1 MNIKN
6 IDLALNAF
14 EPYFSFWTGHTQTLL
29 GHLIKSDSFKFSTN
43 STKVVLPDEDHLDI
57 EYVKGDLKL
66 EANCKL
72 NYLEGDILSIETYV
86 DIINYSFKNKS
97 IKLKIFLPLYKIEIN
112 DNTSLN
118 YSEVLDNLK
127 SEIKKQILFFLITL
141 VKYFKANS
149 MFVPFCSGSILINS
163 RMILKM

>member
-1 MNIKN
+1 MNIKV
-6 IDLALNAF
+6 IS
-14 EPYFSFWTGHTQTLL
+14 ETL
-29 GHLIKSDSFKFSTN
+29 HRIVK
-43 STKVVLPDEDHLDI
+43 I

-97 IKLKIFLPLYKIEIN
+97 INRDIFLPLYKIEIN

-127 SEIKKQILFFLITL
+127 SEIKNFINIQYPTL
-141 VKYFKANS
+141 SDLNMLHNVK
-149 MFVPFCSGSILINS
+149 
-163 RMILKM
+163 R